1 MEPRALH
8 DASFTRFWTGET
20 ATVLAYQFL
29 IVAIGWQ
36 IYALTN
42 SALDLGLVG
51 LAHFAAQIVFS
62 LSAGH
67 YADRHDRRRIA
78 CACQLVKAAVA
89 LTLALGSAQSWI
101 SPHLIYAAAFL
112 VGAAS
117 TFQSPALRAMLPG
130 LVGDARFAR
139 SLAWSAAARKAAIIA
154 GPALAGLLYVAG
166 PAAVYAISALF
177 FVAAGVVLAGIRAL
191 PATGSEEPVTLAFML
206 GGVHYI
212 RTRPVVLGA
221 ITLDLFATLLG
232 GAVAL
237 MPVYARDILQTG
249 PWGLGIL
256 RAAPALGAVIASA
269 YLVHHPLTRHVGGIM
284 FASVAIFGAGTIVFG
299 MSHWLPLSLAALVVL
314 GGADMVSV
322 VIRSALIQLETPDD
336 MRGRVSAVN
345 SLCTGTSNQ
354 LGQFESG
361 LTAAWWGT
369 IPSVGVG
376 GIGTLIVAVL
386 WMRWFPELLG
396 RQSLEERVSSDTP
409 AR

>member
-1 MEPRALH
+1 MESKALH

-36 IYALTN
+36 IYELTN

-51 LAHFAAQIVFS
+51 LAHFGAQILFS

-78 CACQLVKAAVA
+78 TVCQLVKAAVA
-89 LTLALGSAQSWI
+89 VTLAVGSGQDWVNAEI
-101 SPHLIYAAAFL
+101 IYGAAFL

-117 TFQSPALRAMLPG
+117 TFQGPALRAMLPG
-130 LVGDARFAR
+130 LVGDARFPK
-139 SLAWSAAARKAAIIA
+139 SLAWSAAARKAAVIA
-154 GPALAGLLYVAG
+154 GPALAGLLYVVG
-166 PAAVYAISALF
+166 PATVYAGSGVF
-177 FVAAGVVLAGIRAL
+177 FVLAGIVLAGIRRL
-191 PATGSEEPVTLAFML
+191 PTVRIHEAVTLRFML

-212 RTRPVVLGA
+212 RTRPVILGA

-237 MPVYARDILQTG
+237 MPIYARDILQTG

-256 RAAPALGAVIASA
+256 RAAPAVGAVIASA
-269 YLVHHPLTRHVGGIM
+269 YLVRHPLTRHVGRIM
-284 FASVAIFGAGTIVFG
+284 FVSVAIFGAGTIVFG
-299 MSHWLPLSLAALVVL
+299 VSHSLPLSLAALVAL
-314 GGADMVSV
+314 GAADMVSV

-361 LTAAWWGT
+361 LTAAWWGA
-369 IPSVGVG
+369 IPSVVVGGVG
-376 GIGTLIVAVL
+376 TLLIAVL
-386 WMRWFPELLG
+386 WMRWFPELLR
-396 RQSLEERVSSDTP
+396 RQSLGGRL
-409 AR
+409 

>member
-1 MEPRALH
+1 MESKALH

-36 IYALTN
+36 IYELTS

-51 LAHFAAQIVFS
+51 LAHFAAQILFS

-78 CACQLVKAAVA
+78 CACHLVKASVA
-89 LTLALGSAQSWI
+89 LILALSSAHDWISAQ
-101 SPHLIYAAAFL
+101 LIYAAAFM

-117 TFQSPALRAMLPG
+117 TFQGPALRAMLPG
-130 LVGDARFAR
+130 LVGDARFPK
-139 SLAWSAAARKAAIIA
+139 SLAWSAAARKAAVIA

-166 PAAVYAISALF
+166 PAVVYAISAAF
-177 FVAAGVVLAGIRAL
+177 FVAAGLVLAGIRAL
-191 PATGSEEPVTLAFML
+191 PVTRSEEPVTLRFML
-206 GGVHYI
+206 AGVHYI
-212 RTRPVVLGA
+212 RTRPVILGA

-237 MPVYARDILQTG
+237 MPIYARDILQTG

-256 RAAPALGAVIASA
+256 RAAPAVGAVIASA
-269 YLVHHPLTRHVGGIM
+269 YLVRHPLAQNVGRIM
-284 FASVAIFGAGTIVFG
+284 FACVAIFGAGTIVFG
-299 MSHWLPLSLAALVVL
+299 VSHWLPLSLAALVVL
-314 GGADMVSV
+314 GAADMVSV
-322 VIRSALIQLETPDD
+322 VIRSALIQLETPDE

-369 IPSVGVG
+369 IPSVVVG
-376 GIGTLIVAVL
+376 GIGTLVVAIL
-386 WMRWFPELLG
+386 WMRWFPELLQ
-396 RQSLEERVSSDTP
+396 RQSLGGRQ
-409 AR
+409 

>member
-1 MEPRALH
+1 MESKALE

-36 IYALTN
+36 IYELTA

-67 YADRHDRRRIA
+67 FADRHDRRRIA
-78 CACQLVKAAVA
+78 AVSQMTKAIVA
-89 LTLALGSAQSWI
+89 MTLAFASAQDWI
-101 SPHLIYAAAFL
+101 NAHIIYVAAFI

-117 TFQSPALRAMLPG
+117 TFQGPALRAMLPG
-130 LVGDARFAR
+130 LVGDARFPK
-139 SLAWSAAARKAAIIA
+139 SLAWSAAARKAAVIA

-166 PAAVYAISALF
+166 PAVVYAISAVF
-177 FVAAGVVLAGIRAL
+177 FVVAGLVLAGIRRMPVASSL
-191 PATGSEEPVTLAFML
+191 EPVTLRFML

-212 RTRPVVLGA
+212 RTRPVILGA

-237 MPVYARDILQTG
+237 MPIYARDILQTG

-256 RAAPALGAVIASA
+256 RAAPAVGAVIASA
-269 YLVHHPLTRHVGGIM
+269 YLVRHPLTRHVGRIM
-284 FASVAIFGAGTIVFG
+284 FSAVVIFGAGTIVFG
-299 MSHWLPLSLAALVVL
+299 VSHSLPLSLAALVIL
-314 GGADMVSV
+314 GAADMVSV

-361 LTAAWWGT
+361 LTAAWWGA
-369 IPSVGVG
+369 IPSVVVG
-376 GIGTLIVAVL
+376 GIGTLLVAVL
-386 WMRWFPELLG
+386 WMRWFPELRN
-396 RQSLEERVSSDTP
+396 RQALTSNE
-409 AR
+409 

>member
-1 MEPRALH
+1 MSAERLH

-29 IVAIGWQ
+29 IVAVGWQ
-36 IYALTN
+36 IYELTN
-42 SALDLGLVG
+42 SAMDLGLVG
-51 LAHFAAQIVFS
+51 LAHFVAQILFS

-78 CACQLVKAAVA
+78 TVCQLVKAAVA
-89 LTLALGSAQSWI
+89 VTLAVGSAYAWI
-101 SPHLIYAAAFL
+101 NAPLIYAAAFL

-117 TFQSPALRAMLPG
+117 TFQGPALRAMLPG

-139 SLAWSAAARKAAIIA
+139 SLAWSGAARKAAIIA

-166 PAAVYAISALF
+166 PAVVYAISAVF
-177 FVAAGVVLAGIRAL
+177 FVVAGFILAGIRRL
-191 PATGSEEPVTLAFML
+191 PLARSSEPVTLRFML

-212 RTRPVVLGA
+212 RTRPVILGA

-237 MPVYARDILQTG
+237 MPIYARDILETG

-256 RAAPALGAVIASA
+256 RAAPAIGAVIASA
-269 YLVHHPLTRHVGGIM
+269 YLVHHPLTRHVGRIM
-284 FASVAIFGAGTIVFG
+284 FISVAIFGAATIVFG
-299 MSHWLPLSLAALVVL
+299 VSHSLPLSIAALVVL
-314 GGADMVSV
+314 GAADMVSV

-361 LTAAWWGT
+361 LTAAWWGA
-369 IPSVGVG
+369 IPSVVVG
-376 GIGTLIVAVL
+376 GIGTLVVAAL
-386 WMRWFPELLG
+386 WIRWFPELLS
-396 RQSLEERVSSDTP
+396 RQSLTTRGGG
-409 AR
+409 